1 MDIAAMERELK
12 EIVEQF
18 KDYDESLLY
27 SGLTILSKDIAE
39 YLATS
44 AYPGEDKRL
53 FLEVYTDALNVERD
67 YWSEHGS
74 PLFQSLEATQL
85 PRGFAWAATEGR
97 SDFAP
102 LADRSIVHEWLVN
115 PGNNLFEKFKVKFK
129 ETICGKDGPY
139 EKFVNGLVGQDD
151 LPIKI
156 ASAILMTGF
165 SMTAFWFPLVVYF
178 SLLLIKAGLKTYCE
192 E

>member
-39 YLATS
+39 YLASS

-53 FLEVYTDALNVERD
+53 FLEVYTDALNVER
-67 YWSEHGS
+67 YLSEYG
-74 PLFQSLEATQL
+74 PLVLQSLETAQL
-85 PRGFAWAATEGR
+85 PRGFARAAAEGR
-97 SDFAP
+97 FDLAP
-102 LADRSIVHEWLVN
+102 LADRSIEHEWLMF
-115 PGNNLFEKFKVKFK
+115 PGKELFEKFKVKFK

-156 ASAILMTGF
+156 ASAVLMTGF
-165 SMTAFWFPLVVYF
+165 SMATFWFPLAVYF

>member
-1 MDIAAMERELK
+1 MQHERELK
-12 EIVEQF
+12 ELVEQV

-44 AYPGEDKRL
+44 AYPGEDKQL
-53 FLEVYTDALNVERD
+53 FLEIYTDALNVERG
-67 YWSEHGS
+67 YYLKSG
-74 PLFQSLEATQL
+74 PQLFQSLETAQL

-97 SDFAP
+97 LDLAP
-102 LADRSIVHEWLVN
+102 LADRSIEREWLVN
-115 PGNNLFEKFKVKFK
+115 SGKNLFEKFKVKFK
-129 ETICGKDGPY
+129 DTICGNDGPY
-139 EKFVNGLVGQDD
+139 EKFMKGLVGQAD
-151 LPIKI
+151 LPITI
-156 ASAILMTGF
+156 ASAILIAGF
-165 SMTAFWFPLVVYF
+165 SMAAFWLPLAVYF

>member
-1 MDIAAMERELK
+1 MKHERELK
-12 EIVEQF
+12 EIYEQV

-39 YLATS
+39 HLATL
-44 AYPGEDKRL
+44 AYPGEDKQL

-67 YWSEHGS
+67 YWATSG
-74 PLFQSLEATQL
+74 LFQSLETTQL
-85 PRGFAWAATEGR
+85 PRGFARAATEGR
-97 SDFAP
+97 FDLTP
-102 LADRSIVHEWLVN
+102 LADRSIVHEWLMY
-115 PGNNLFEKFKVKFK
+115 PGNRLFEKFKVKFK

-139 EKFVNGLVGQDD
+139 EKFENGLIGQDD

-156 ASAILMTGF
+156 ASAVLITGF
-165 SMTAFWFPLVVYF
+165 SIAAFWFPLAVYF

>member
-1 MDIAAMERELK
+1 MKHERELK
-12 EIVEQF
+12 EIVEQV

-44 AYPGEDKRL
+44 AYPGKDKQL
-53 FLEVYTDALNVERD
+53 FLEVYTDALNVERN
-67 YWSEHGS
+67 YWLEHG
-74 PLFQSLEATQL
+74 PLVFASLETAQL
-85 PRGFAWAATEGR
+85 PRGFARAATEGR
-97 SDFAP
+97 FDLAP
-102 LADRSIVHEWLVN
+102 LADSSIYHEWLEN
-115 PGNNLFEKFKVKFK
+115 PGNKLFEKFKVKFK

-139 EKFVNGLVGQDD
+139 EKFENELVGQAD

-156 ASAILMTGF
+156 ASSVLITGF
-165 SMTAFWFPLVVYF
+165 SMAAFWFPLAVYF

>member
-1 MDIAAMERELK
+1 MQHERELR
-12 EIVEQF
+12 ELVEQI

-44 AYPGEDKRL
+44 AYPGKDKQL

-67 YWSEHGS
+67 YWAKSG
-74 PLFQSLEATQL
+74 PQLFQPLETAQL
-85 PRGFAWAATEGR
+85 PRGFAQAATEGIL
-97 SDFAP
+97 DLAL
-102 LADRSIVHEWLVN
+102 LADRSLEHEWLVN
-115 PGNNLFEKFKVKFK
+115 PGKKLFGKYKVKFK

-139 EKFVNGLVGQDD
+139 EKFVNGLVGQAD

-156 ASAILMTGF
+156 ASAILIVGF
-165 SMTAFWFPLVVYF
+165 SNAAFWLPLAVYI

>member
-1 MDIAAMERELK
+1 MQHERELK
-12 EIVEQF
+12 ELVEQV

-39 YLATS
+39 YIATS

-67 YWSEHGS
+67 YWSEYG
-74 PLFQSLEATQL
+74 PQVFQSLETAQL
-85 PRGFAWAATEGR
+85 PRGFARAATEGR
-97 SDFAP
+97 IDITP
-102 LADRSIVHEWLVN
+102 LADRSIEREWLVN
-115 PGNNLFEKFKVKFK
+115 PGKKIFEKFKVKFK

-139 EKFVNGLVGQDD
+139 EKFVNGLVGQAD
-151 LPIKI
+151 LPITI
-156 ASAILMTGF
+156 ASAVLTVGF
-165 SMTAFWFPLVVYF
+165 SMATFWFPLAVYF

>member
-1 MDIAAMERELK
+1 MQHKRELK
-12 EIVEQF
+12 ELVEQV

-44 AYPGEDKRL
+44 AYPGKDKQL

-67 YWSEHGS
+67 YWSEFG
-74 PLFQSLEATQL
+74 PQVFQSLETAQL
-85 PRGFAWAATEGR
+85 PRGFAQAATEGR
-97 SDFAP
+97 LDLAL
-102 LADRSIVHEWLVN
+102 LADRSIEHEWLVN
-115 PGNNLFEKFKVKFK
+115 PGMRLFEKFKVKFK

-139 EKFVNGLVGQDD
+139 EKFVNGLIGQAD
-151 LPIKI
+151 LPITI
-156 ASAILMTGF
+156 ASAVLIAGF
-165 SMTAFWFPLVVYF
+165 SMAAFWLPLTVYF

>member
-1 MDIAAMERELK
+1 MKHERELN

-18 KDYDESLLY
+18 KDCDESLLY

-44 AYPGEDKRL
+44 AYPGEDKQL

-67 YWSEHGS
+67 YWLESG
-74 PLFQSLEATQL
+74 LFQSLETVQL
-85 PRGFAWAATEGR
+85 PRGFARAATEGR
-97 SDFAP
+97 LDLAP
-102 LADRSIVHEWLVN
+102 LADISIVHEWLVN

-129 ETICGKDGPY
+129 ETVCGKDGPY
-139 EKFVNGLVGQDD
+139 EKFENGLVGQAD

-156 ASAILMTGF
+156 ASAVLTAGF
-165 SMTAFWFPLVVYF
+165 SMAALWFPLAVYF